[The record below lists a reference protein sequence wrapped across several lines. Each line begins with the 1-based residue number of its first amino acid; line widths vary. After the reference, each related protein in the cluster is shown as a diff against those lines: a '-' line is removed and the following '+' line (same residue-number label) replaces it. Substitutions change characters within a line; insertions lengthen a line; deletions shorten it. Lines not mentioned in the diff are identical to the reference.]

1 MRGVV
6 IGIGNDIMR
15 DDAVGL
21 RAARAL
27 ASHPSL
33 SPDVEVIE
41 TGEMG
46 LSLLDVLVNR
56 DWVIFVDSVIT
67 GKKLVGYIH
76 RIEGK
81 DVMCYRSKNPH
92 NMGLGEVLYI
102 GNMLDLSIPDEV
114 LIMAMEVR
122 DNKHFGDEMTP
133 EVGAGFTRF
142 LNAVLGEVRKCTSMV
157 SQRA

>member
-1 MRGVV
+1 M
-6 IGIGNDIMR
+6 IGLGNDIMR
-15 DDAVGL
+15 DDAIGL
-21 RAARAL
+21 RVTRAL
-27 ASHPSL
+27 ASHSSL

-76 RIEGK
+76 RIKGK
-81 DVMCYRSKNPH
+81 DVTCYISKNPH
-92 NMGLGEVLYI
+92 NMGLGEVLYF
-102 GNMLDLSIPDEV
+102 GRELGLSLPNEV
-114 LIMAMEVR
+114 VILAMEIR
-122 DNKHFGDEMTP
+122 DNNHFGDEMTP
-133 EVGAGFTRF
+133 KVKAGGTRF
-142 LNAVLGEVRKCTSMV
+142 LDAVLEEVKKCTSMV